1 MIQQNGMFP
10 GDPPAGDP
18 VGRPYSGCIHEVIMA
33 SEKIE
38 KLRAKLAEAR
48 DVLNTVLD
56 QVGDRWDRQVYSD
69 GAGWTVYQLLIHLMI
84 SDRGQTRTVQQI
96 AIGEDPI
103 PADFDLERYNR
114 RSVEKSVGVTPEAAR
129 AALAESR
136 AELLTWLETVDEAA
150 LDRQGRHAS
159 LNIFSVAQ
167 ILRMMAIH
175 ERDHANDLAKALGI
189 TTA

>member
-1 MIQQNGMFP
+1 
-10 GDPPAGDP
+10 
-18 VGRPYSGCIHEVIMA
+18 MA

-38 KLRAKLAEAR
+38 KLKARLAEAR
-48 DVLNTVLD
+48 DVLNIVLD

-136 AELLTWLETVDEAA
+136 AELLTWLETVDETA

-167 ILRMMAIH
+167 ILKMMAIH